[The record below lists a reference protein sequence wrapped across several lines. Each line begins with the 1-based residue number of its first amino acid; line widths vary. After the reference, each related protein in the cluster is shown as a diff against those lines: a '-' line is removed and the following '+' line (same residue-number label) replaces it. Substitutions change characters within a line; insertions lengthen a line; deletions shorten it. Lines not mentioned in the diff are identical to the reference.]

1 MSLARIFGTQL
12 VPQAS
17 KPAVS
22 RVSKPAR
29 RPARP
34 TPCRLGS
41 RRHSRFGNLRYSARG
56 ARHRNINRCEN
67 LCRDRDNHQRVRLP
81 RPVRHERGEGRGEGC
96 LTIASGPALRS
107 ASSPRPSPPFRTEA
121 REPEAQVRSARTFAK
136 IDKCEIL
143 AGSSFPPTAAFF
155 ASLCVF
161 CGHSTPPSL
170 G

>member
-1 MSLARIFGTQL
+1 MSLAQIIGTSP
-12 VPQAS
+12 VAQAS

-41 RRHSRFGNLRYSARG
+41 RRHSRFGNLRYRTRA

-67 LCRDRDNHQRVRLP
+67 LCRDRDNYQRVRLP

-96 LTIASGPALRS
+96 FTMASGPALRS
-107 ASSPRPSPPFRTEA
+107 ASSPQPSPPFRTEE
-121 REPEAQVRSARTFAK
+121 REPEAPERLVPTFAK
-136 IDKCEIL
+136 IDKCEIP
-143 AGSSFPPTAAFF
+143 ARSSFPSTAAFF
-155 ASLCVF
+155 ASLCAF
-161 CGHSTPPSL
+161 CGPSNSPL
-170 G
+170 